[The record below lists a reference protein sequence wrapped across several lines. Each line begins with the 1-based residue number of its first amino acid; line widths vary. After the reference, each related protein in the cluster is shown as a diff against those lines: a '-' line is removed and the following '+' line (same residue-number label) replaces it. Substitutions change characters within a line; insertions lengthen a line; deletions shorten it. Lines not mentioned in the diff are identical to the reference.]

1 MKNFTAHGETN
12 SDKNVS
18 MNQTSN
24 KKNEK
29 NAKDAHSNTSNS
41 EA

>member
-1 MKNFTAHGETN
+1 MKNITAHSETN
-12 SDKNVS
+12 SDKNIS

-24 KKNEK
+24 KNNEK
-29 NAKDAHSNTSNS
+29 NAKDAHYNNSNS